1 LIAERLQEKVWIIY
15 HCKEEMMVA
24 EYRHT
29 QYGILMGV
37 VFLVTGALIV
47 YFALE
52 IIAESRWESA
62 VIMICLYVLGVASFH
77 SFTIEVSEE
86 KLKFRFGIGIIQ
98 KSYFIAEIKSV
109 KEVINPWYYFWGV
122 KSIPGGWF
130 YAIAP
135 GEAIEI
141 ILKNGKVVQLG
152 TNQSKMLKEAIDAA
166 IQLIGEKWN

>member
-1 LIAERLQEKVWIIY
+1 MERFQEKVWIINP
-15 HCKEEMMVA
+15 CKEELMEA

-47 YFALE
+47 YVALA
-52 IIAESRWESA
+52 IIAESRWASA
-62 VIMICLYVLGVASFH
+62 FIMISLYVLGVASFH

-98 KSYFIAEIKSV
+98 KSYFIEEIKSV
-109 KEVINPWYYFWGV
+109 KEVVNPWYYFWGV

-141 ILKNGKVVQLG
+141 ILKNGKIVQLG
-152 TNQSKMLKEAIDAA
+152 TNQPKLLKKAIDAA
-166 IQLIGEKWN
+166 MQLIGEK

>member
-1 LIAERLQEKVWIIY
+1 ME
-15 HCKEEMMVA
+15 A

-29 QYGILMGV
+29 QYGILMGT
-37 VFLVTGALIV
+37 VFLVTGTLIV
-47 YFALE
+47 YVALA

-62 VIMICLYVLGVASFH
+62 VIMMCLYVLGIASFH

-86 KLKFRFGIGIIQ
+86 KLKFRFGIGMIQ
-98 KSYFIAEIKSV
+98 KSYFIEEIKSV
-109 KEVINPWYYFWGV
+109 NEVVNPWYYFWGV

-141 ILKNGKVVQLG
+141 VLKNGKIVQLG
-152 TNQSKMLKEAIDAA
+152 TNQSKMLKEAIEAA
-166 IQLIGEKWN
+166 IQLIGEK